1 MLGKMKKLLFV
12 VSLVLLFCLVVYGQV
27 LLKEKP
33 KLPVNTKT
41 EANAVNELF
50 MAWADA
56 FEAKDA
62 DRICSFVT
70 DDFVFGYGDSIRDK
84 KWLREFYIKSFSEGV
99 SWKIHLPVI
108 VEVSALGEL
117 AFSVN
122 NFDYIAV
129 TKGEIIT
136 TKSWGLSVLKK
147 QKDGSWKFVSFK

>member
-1 MLGKMKKLLFV
+1 M
-12 VSLVLLFCLVVYGQV
+12 VLLICLVVYCQIKV
-27 LLKEKP
+27 AEKP
-33 KLPVNTKT
+33 KLSINTKT

-50 MAWADA
+50 MAWARA

-70 DDFVFGYGDSIRDK
+70 DDFVFGYGDSIRNK

-108 VEVSALGEL
+108 IEVSASGEL

-122 NFDYIAV
+122 SFDYTAV
-129 TKGEIIT
+129 TKGETIT

-147 QKDGSWKFVSFK
+147 QKDGSWEFVTFK

>member
-1 MLGKMKKLLFV
+1 MKKLLFL
-12 VSLVLLFCLVVYGQV
+12 VSLVLLFCLVVYCQ
-27 LLKEKP
+27 KQAEKP
-33 KLPVNTKT
+33 QLYLNTKYLNTKT

-50 MAWADA
+50 IAWARA
-56 FEAKDA
+56 FEAKDS

-99 SWKIHLPVI
+99 SWKIHVPVI
-108 VEVSALGEL
+108 VEVSASGEL

-122 NFDYIAV
+122 SFDYMAV
-129 TKGEIIT
+129 TKGETIT

-147 QKDGSWKFVSFK
+147 KDGSWKFVSFK